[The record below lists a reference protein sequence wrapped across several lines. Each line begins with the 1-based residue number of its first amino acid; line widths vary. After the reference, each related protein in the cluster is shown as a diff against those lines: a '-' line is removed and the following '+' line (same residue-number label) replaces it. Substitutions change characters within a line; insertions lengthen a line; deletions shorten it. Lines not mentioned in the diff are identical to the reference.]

1 MADFYDSLETR
12 SADERETQLFSA
24 LPDQVAHAKANAP
37 FFANLLA
44 EYDASRVR
52 DRAALARLPVTRKSE
67 LTDFQQANAPFG
79 GLTAT
84 ATGDLY
90 RVFASPGPIYD
101 PEGKGADWWRI
112 ARALWAAGF
121 RKGDLLHNCFSYH
134 FTPGGVMFETA
145 AHALGCPVFPAGV
158 GNTELQARAVAD
170 LRPAGY
176 SGTPSY
182 LKTILEKAD
191 ELGLRHDSLTKA
203 CVSGEALLPP
213 LRAAL
218 KDLGVDV
225 LQAYATADLGLIA
238 YETAAKEGLVV
249 DEGVIVEIVRPGTGD
264 PVPEGEVGEV
274 LVTSFNPDYPV
285 IRFATGD
292 LSAVLAG
299 QSPCGRTNIR
309 LKGWMGRADQTTK
322 VKGMFVHPRQVA
334 EMVKRH
340 PDLIRARLVVEKQ
353 DDSDIMTLHVE
364 SARDGD
370 ADSIAETIQAV
381 CKLKGRVQFHAPGT
395 LPNDGKVIED
405 KRA

>member
-1 MADFYDSLETR
+1 MTEFFDFLETR
-12 SADERETQLFSA
+12 STDAREAALFAA
-24 LPDQVAHAKANAP
+24 LPAQLAHARAKAP
-37 FFANLLA
+37 YFGRLLA
-44 EYDASRVR
+44 AIDPAAITS
-52 DRAALARLPVTRKSE
+52 RAALAALPVTRKSD
-67 LTDFQQANAPFG
+67 LTDLQAAETPFG
-79 GLTAT
+79 GLTTTPMA
-84 ATGDLY
+84 GLY

-101 PEGKGADWWRI
+101 PEGPGRDWWRI
-112 ARALWAAGF
+112 GRALWAAGF

-145 AHALGCPVFPAGV
+145 AHALGCPVFPAGI

-170 LRPAGY
+170 LKPAGY
-176 SGTPSY
+176 SGTPSF

-191 ELGLRHDSLTKA
+191 DMGWDHSSLTKA

-213 LRAAL
+213 LRQSL

-225 LQAYATADLGLIA
+225 AQAYATADLGLIA
-238 YETAAKEGLVV
+238 YETAARDGLVV

-285 IRFATGD
+285 VRFATGD
-292 LSAVLAG
+292 LSAVLSG

-334 EMVKRH
+334 DVVRRH
-340 PDLIRARLVVEKQ
+340 TGIGRARLVVEK
-353 DDSDIMTLHVE
+353 DGEADIMTLHVE
-364 SARDGD
+364 AEGAGDGSAI
-370 ADSIAETIQAV
+370 ADSIQAV
-381 CKLKGRVQFHAPGT
+381 CKLKGRVQFHPPGT